1 MSTLVKVARYHLV
14 QPFQYLVLTWVVLAF
29 TFVVNVVIFGMTP
42 VGQHMVPTANG
53 LVSVA
58 NMDGRY
64 TGALSSFFI
73 IFLVLGVQSI
83 GRSLPFGLALGVSRR
98 SYYVGTALLA
108 VVLACA
114 DGLALAALQA
124 IERATG
130 GWGVHMG
137 FFRVP
142 YLLNG
147 PWYLTWLTSFV
158 GLALLFVYGMWFGIV
173 YRRWSLVGTLAFIA
187 AQVDRP
193 ARGRACHHLG
203 ARLDGRRPLL
213 HRPDRRRADRAARR
227 AGGGPARRRARH
239 HPPRHC
245 LTPVER

>member
-14 QPFQYLVLTWVVLAF
+14 QPFQYLALTWMVLAF
-29 TFVVNVVIFGMTP
+29 SFAVNVIIFGITP
-42 VGQHMVPTANG
+42 VAHHAALTA
-53 LVSVA
+53 ST
-58 NMDGRY
+58 DGRS

-73 IFLVLGVQSI
+73 LFLVLGVQSI

-98 SYYVGTALLA
+98 SYYLGTALLA

-130 GWGVHMG
+130 GWGVQMG

-142 YLLNG
+142 YLLDG

-158 GLALLFVYGMWFGIV
+158 GLTLLFVYGMWFGIV
-173 YRRWSLVGTLAFIA
+173 YRRWSLVGTLTFIA
-187 AQVDRP
+187 AQVTV
-193 ARGRACHHLG
+193 
-203 ARLDGRRPLL
+203 LL
-213 HRPDRRRADRAARR
+213 AAGLVVTWSHGWTGVGHFFTGLTAAGLSGLLAVLAVALLAGGHATIRRA
-227 AGGGPARRRARH
+227 
-239 HPPRHC
+239 
-245 LTPVER
+245 TV